1 MKRHALLVVLCAAAC
16 KRGAG
21 KPPAPS
27 PGSQAP
33 AVKPAVA
40 ADAAPAKDVPR
51 DPRIAALFQAGSDCT
66 WNDIGLAT
74 CDAADKIKQLAFE
87 NQNDDQ
93 LAASCLAALH
103 DPAPTT
109 RGLAAV
115 CLGGFTDRT
124 RTPLMGAAL
133 DAFAAEKDPKLR
145 HAIAWAFSSDN
156 ASEGGVEPRVIA
168 LVRQLVAA
176 GDDDAAASWLDSMF
190 PQYMM
195 QTTPPPSKD
204 AGDLALELARKAGPH
219 TQTRALED
227 VGLLVD
233 RKADVCAALGDAVK
247 TAQWS
252 PAIETMTKFPAECA
266 RQLDTAIDVV
276 AAKMI
281 EGDLQPAMTLL
292 VDRVALTRAQVAKLA
307 PAAKKMVAKV
317 PDWQRKNARELA
329 RRLDPYHP
337 PAQK

>member
-1 MKRHALLVVLCAAAC
+1 MKLRALLLVAGVAAC
-16 KRGAG
+16 KRGAD
-21 KPPAPS
+21 KAPAPS
-27 PGSQAP
+27 PGSQASAIEP
-33 AVKPAVA
+33 ALV
-40 ADAAPAKDVPR
+40 ADAAPPEDVPR
-51 DPRIAALFQAGSDCT
+51 DPRIAALFQAGADCT
-66 WNDIGLAT
+66 WNDIGLAS
-74 CDAADKIKQLAFE
+74 CDAATKMEELAFQS
-87 NQNDDQ
+87 QNDDQ

-103 DPAPTT
+103 DPTPTT

-115 CLGGFTDRT
+115 CLGGFNDRT

-145 HAIAWAFSSDN
+145 HAIAWAFSRGN
-156 ASEGGVEPRVIA
+156 AKEAGVEPRVIA
-168 LVRQLVAA
+168 LVRRLVAA
-176 GDDDAAASWLDSMF
+176 GDDDAAANWLDSMF

-219 TQTRALED
+219 AQTRALED

-233 RKADVCAALGDAVK
+233 RKPDVCAALADAMK
-247 TAQWS
+247 TARWA
-252 PAIETMTKFPAECA
+252 PAIETMTKFPADCA
-266 RQLDTAIDVV
+266 AQVDAAVDVV

-281 EGDLQPAMTLL
+281 EGDLQPAMKLL
-292 VDRVALTRAQVAKLA
+292 VQRVALTKAQVGKLA

-317 PDWQRKNARELA
+317 ADWQKRDAKEIAKLLA
-329 RRLDPYHP
+329 PYHP